1 MDAKPPEEFSSLP
14 VERHERGGVL
24 PSQELLDGLMEG
36 PRKQAKFFKDVVFSG
51 TDTNG
56 FTEGEISSELNSYE
70 TDWIVKHLKNI
81 AEDYQSL
88 VLSSPE
94 NLPQRSEL
102 SFHIINQFIMPQW
115 HRAVV
120 SPKYPKMD
128 SVDLETAQIRLA
140 MESATLLSDRQ
151 KFEGPRELFDNELR
165 DLDAMINLLQLSIDG
180 EYRGQ
185 PNLVVVPFPKIGSHP
200 EQTDFLIFEPTDD
213 GAYNKREVHSSEI
226 LDPTLTPGKVA
237 VDLLKNLRISTLSR
251 RPEFQDKKIFHKLI
265 LSRENTKT
273 FNREK

>member
-14 VERHERGGVL
+14 IERHERGGVL
-24 PSQELLDGLMEG
+24 PSQELLDELMEG
-36 PRKQAKFFKDVVFSG
+36 PRKQVKFFNDVVFSEPP
-51 TDTNG
+51 TNSL
-56 FTEGEISSELNSYE
+56 TESEISSELNSYE

-81 AEDYQSL
+81 TEDYQSL

-115 HRAVV
+115 HRALV

-128 SVDLETAQIRLA
+128 TIDLETAQIRLA
-140 MESATLLSDRQ
+140 MESAAILSDRQ
-151 KFEGPRELFDNELR
+151 KFEGPQELFDNELR
-165 DLDAMINLLQLSIDG
+165 DFDAMINLLQLSIDG

-185 PNLVVVPFPKIGSHP
+185 PNLVVVPYPKIGSAAD
-200 EQTDFLIFEPTDD
+200 QTDFLIFAPTDD
-213 GAYNKREVHSSEI
+213 GAYSKREVRSSEI
-226 LDPTLTPGKVA
+226 LNPALAPGAVA
-237 VDLLKNLRISTLSR
+237 VDLLKNLRVSTLSR
-251 RPEFQDKKIFHKLI
+251 RPEFQDKKVFHKLI

-273 FNREK
+273 FTQ

>member
-1 MDAKPPEEFSSLP
+1 MDAQSSEDFSSLP
-14 VERHERGGVL
+14 NERRELGGVL
-24 PSQELLDGLMEG
+24 PSQELLEKLMEG
-36 PRKQAKFFKDVVFSG
+36 PRKQANFFNDLVFNDQATSG
-51 TDTNG
+51 I
-56 FTEGEISSELNSYE
+56 TESQISSELNSYE

-81 AEDYQSL
+81 TEDYQSL

-115 HRAVV
+115 HRALV

-128 SVDLETAQIRLA
+128 TIDLETAQIRLA
-140 MESATLLSDRQ
+140 MESTSILSDRQ

-165 DLDAMINLLQLSIDG
+165 DFDAMINLLQLSIDG

-185 PNLVVVPFPKIGSHP
+185 PNLVVVPYPKIGTGTD
-200 EQTDFLIFEPTDD
+200 QTDFLIFEPTDV
-213 GAYNKREVHSSEI
+213 GIYNKREVLSSEI
-226 LDPTLTPGKVA
+226 LDPAFAPGTVA
-237 VDLLKNLRISTLSR
+237 VDLLKNLRVSTLSR

-265 LSRENTKT
+265 LSRETAKNFTP
-273 FNREK
+273 EI